1 MTPPWAS
8 YVAIG
13 DSFTEGLRD
22 PRGEDTENLR
32 GWADRLATTMSRRR
46 IEAGEPAL
54 RYANLAI
61 RGRRLNRIMSE
72 QLPPALAMQPDLI
85 SIVGGGIDVLRL
97 GADPDR
103 LAEMLEEAVVRARA
117 AGCDVLLATC
127 MDTRS
132 GGPLLGS
139 IRPRMALYS
148 AHIFAIARRH
158 GCYVMDQWG
167 LSALQDLR
175 MWSQDRIH
183 LSAEGHHRLS
193 QSALVGL
200 GLEPDDPDWQG
211 PSPRS
216 RGGHRRRPAAGAP
229 GLAPARRGALGGS
242 WHPRHL
248 DGRPAFP
255 QAARAGRGHPRR
267 GGRRGLGP
275 HDVQHEH
282 HVGVPPL
289 PHGRCERE
297 RPVVLDLAVSGERA
311 RDRVHPPHPQP
322 LARQHTAA

>member
-1 MTPPWAS
+1 VTPPWS
-8 YVAIG
+8 RYVAIG
-13 DSFTEGLRD
+13 DSFTEGLWD
-22 PRGEDTENLR
+22 PRGADLEDLR
-32 GWADRLATTMSRRR
+32 GWADRLAAAMSRRR
-46 IEAGEPAL
+46 IAAGEPAL

-61 RGRRLNRIMSE
+61 RGRRLHRILAE

-97 GADPDR
+97 GAAPDR
-103 LAEMLEEAVVRARA
+103 LADMLADAVVSARA

-167 LSALQDLR
+167 LTALQDLR

-200 GLEPDDPDWQG
+200 GLEPEDPDWQVHLPDPG
-211 PSPRS
+211 VVTAVDRLREHRDWFRRDVAPWVG
-216 RGGHRRRPAAGAP
+216 RGIRGTSTGDLRFPKRPALVEIALDEAGAE
-229 GLAPARRGALGGS
+229 
-242 WHPRHL
+242 
-248 DGRPAFP
+248 
-255 QAARAGRGHPRR
+255 
-267 GGRRGLGP
+267 
-275 HDVQHEH
+275 V
-282 HVGVPPL
+282 
-289 PHGRCERE
+289 
-297 RPVVLDLAVSGERA
+297 
-311 RDRVHPPHPQP
+311 
-322 LARQHTAA
+322 